1 MAKQPFNQAQFFSN
15 QSKQRGVGT
24 YAGSEQAKMD
34 QQRKDVRRQYE
45 SQDARLGL
53 KKGTSAARADALR
66 QEAENTRISNQR
78 QAQLLAQNRAGRD
91 ADLAQGRKRGEEIF
105 GNDALGRVNAEKSA
119 EIADILN
126 RRKAQLEGYTPEE
139 QQAMREQNMK
149 SIVQGQQA
157 GARDLQRQQARS
169 GVRGALASNQQQ
181 SLQAGNQAQ
190 LADQERQLFL
200 SQIAEKRGALDKFEG
215 SQRDTEKDILTRQQF
230 NLDQKAREKLGALTT
245 EMGMGSLG
253 AAERA
258 SVMQQVLGESA
269 NRSAQD
275 IAQQTKGKK

>member
-1 MAKQPFNQAQFFSN
+1 MSYSPIKTKAQV
-15 QSKQRGVGT
+15 RG
-24 YAGSEQAKMD
+24 QNLK
-34 QQRKDVRRQYE
+34 KQYE
-45 SQDARLGL
+45 QQDARLGL
-53 KKGTSAARADALR
+53 KKGTSAARADQMR
-66 QEAENTRISNQR
+66 QEAENTRIANQR
-78 QAQLLAQNRAGRD
+78 QAQLLATTKANRD
-91 ADLAQGRKRGEEIF
+91 VDLAQGRKRGEEIF
-105 GNDALGRVNAEKSA
+105 GNDALGRINAEKST

-149 SIVQGQQA
+149 SIIQGQQA

-215 SQRDTEKDILTRQQF
+215 SQRATEQDILGRQQF
-230 NLDQKAREKLGALTT
+230 NLDQRAREKLGALTT